1 MITSEEAF
9 NVVVNNGFCGN
20 CKWDFE
26 SKYCVECDC
35 YQRVKYIRWALEKQ
49 VPKKPDLYGEESL
62 FCPVCMASFGYASD
76 YIEEMHRFNHCANCG
91 QEIDWSEYIECIK
104 NDSVK

>member
-1 MITSEEAF
+1 MTLEEAIEEMKSYAKYSW
-9 NVVVNNGFCGN
+9 GRLSES
-20 CKWDFE
+20 FE
-26 SKYCVECDC
+26 IAIDAIDKQILKNPWFDVENWC
-35 YQRVKYIRWALEKQ
+35 
-49 VPKKPDLYGEESL
+49 
-62 FCPVCMASFGYASD
+62 CPVCMASFGYASD